1 MLPRLSPEN
10 LLHRIQQYFSFIG
23 NITKEAID
31 EQDGQILSFN
41 KTAEKMFTFLND
53 FKTHIDHMEGEFE
66 HAVTSSQQMNGM
78 LATYESTLLESY
90 GDGRR

>member
-1 MLPRLSPEN
+1 
-10 LLHRIQQYFSFIG
+10 
-23 NITKEAID
+23 
-31 EQDGQILSFN
+31 
-41 KTAEKMFTFLND
+41 MFTFLND